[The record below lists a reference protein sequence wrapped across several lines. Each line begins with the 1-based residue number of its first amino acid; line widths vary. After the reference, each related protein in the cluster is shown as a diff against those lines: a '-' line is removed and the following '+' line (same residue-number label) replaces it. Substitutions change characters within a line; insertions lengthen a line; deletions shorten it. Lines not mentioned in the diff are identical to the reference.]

1 MTSRNDLVV
10 GNQIFYSLKGDLLM
24 EVVQIGGEI
33 LERWVNLVD
42 VEEFERNNRVVD
54 GMEII
59 RVPLEIANKFRRNQE
74 KQEKSDD
81 NKIELEIRYSRFLCD
96 EDLVVGDQIYYLH
109 SKGDVLMEVIEVG
122 GLINKRW
129 VKFVDVKDIERNN
142 VFKLPLAT
150 AKTFY
155 RKQK

>member
-96 EDLVVGDQIYYLH
+96 EDLVVGDQIFYLP
-109 SKGDVLMEVIEVG
+109 KGDLLMEVIEVG
-122 GLINKRW
+122 GEILERW
-129 VKFVDVKDIERNN
+129 VKLVDVNDVERSNIL
-142 VFKLPLAT
+142 KLPIAT
-150 AKTFY
+150 ANKFW
-155 RKQK
+155 RKK